1 MTRRGF
7 VVEFIG
13 LPGVGKTTLALE
25 VAKLLGHT
33 LPVQSAYSRVGGR
46 SWMARRLRNTRDIV
60 GLGLRR
66 PRYVVRTA
74 RAIRASGQRSL
85 YDGLKVT
92 NNWLSVSALTVG
104 SARTPHV
111 TLFDQGMFQALWSV
125 GYSAE
130 GAGRLERLTH
140 LGTLMPKPDL
150 LVPVSAELATVVRRL
165 QARGGRES
173 RLDGVSHAEATPLR
187 DAATLLDT
195 VVGIA
200 RSGGVDLLEVDGDD
214 DGALGTNARAVA
226 DVIRTGARSVPGR
239 ALAQGRPLG

>member
-1 MTRRGF
+1 MTRQGF

-25 VAKLLGHT
+25 VAKRLDRT
-33 LPVQSAYSRVGGR
+33 LPVQSAYSRLGGR
-46 SWMARRLRNTRDIV
+46 SWAARRLRNSRDIG

-66 PRYVVRTA
+66 PRYVLRTA

-85 YDGLKVT
+85 YDGLKVA
-92 NNWLSVSALTVG
+92 NNWLSVSALTLR

-130 GAGRLERLTH
+130 GAGRLEQLTY
-140 LGTLMPKPDL
+140 LGTLLPKPDL
-150 LVPVSAELATVVRRL
+150 LVLVSAELATVVRRL

-173 RLDGVSHAEATPLR
+173 RLDRVSHVEAAELH
-187 DAATLLDT
+187 DAATLLNT
-195 VVGIA
+195 VIGIA
-200 RSGGVDLLEVDGDD
+200 RSGGVDLLEIGGDD

-239 ALAQGRPLG
+239 TTAQGRPLG